1 MTTRLYIGRFSDGAR
16 HTCEAESLVE
26 AALAF
31 AGDSPLTGRDVS
43 IEVIDAETG
52 ESETL
57 CVDIAERHAEV
68 ISLPLRQQKAAKP
81 AARRK
86 RAS

>member
-1 MTTRLYIGRFSDGAR
+1 MTTRVYIGRFSDGAR
-16 HTCEAESLVE
+16 QTCEADSLVE

-43 IEVIDAETG
+43 IEVTDAETG

-57 CVDIAERHAEV
+57 CVDIAERRAEV
-68 ISLPLRQQKAAKP
+68 INLPLRHKATKSAT
-81 AARRK
+81 RRK
-86 RAS
+86 HAN

>member
-1 MTTRLYIGRFSDGAR
+1 MTTRVYIGRFSDGAR
-16 HTCEAESLVE
+16 QTCEADSLVE

-52 ESETL
+52 ESEIL

-68 ISLPLRQQKAAKP
+68 ISLPVRQRAAKP
-81 AARRK
+81 SARRK
-86 RAS
+86 HAS